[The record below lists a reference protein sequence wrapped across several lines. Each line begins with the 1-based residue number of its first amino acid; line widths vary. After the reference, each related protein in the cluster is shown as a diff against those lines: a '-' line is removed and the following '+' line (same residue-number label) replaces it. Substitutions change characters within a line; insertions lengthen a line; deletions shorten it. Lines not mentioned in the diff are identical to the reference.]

1 MILHDNRGKGLIIQH
16 GVSLVNSL
24 DVEPLVLLI
33 YRKKKHGVGVL
44 AFIVFFNLVFLSR

>member
-33 YRKKKHGVGVL
+33 YMF
-44 AFIVFFNLVFLSR
+44 AFIVFFNLVFLSQ